1 MVIAVKNCIICKEK
15 KYETIKSKVRC
26 IINEQQN
33 VEFIED
39 KKVHVPTYFN
49 LILMLYVLKRNTRWK
64 KFKMYTVVD
73 PINDYLS

>member
-1 MVIAVKNCIICKEK
+1 M
-15 KYETIKSKVRC
+15 

-49 LILMLYVLKRNTRWK
+49 LILMLYVLKSNTR
-64 KFKMYTVVD
+64 
-73 PINDYLS
+73 